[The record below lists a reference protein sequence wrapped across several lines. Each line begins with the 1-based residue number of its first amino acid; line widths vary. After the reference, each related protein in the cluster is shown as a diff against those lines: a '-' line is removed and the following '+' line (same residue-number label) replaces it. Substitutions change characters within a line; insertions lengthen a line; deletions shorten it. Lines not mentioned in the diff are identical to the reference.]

1 MVEQLIRN
9 EQVGSSIL
17 LVGSIC
23 KTHGGGLTIRPCLFG
38 LTTLLTTTGLKTGS
52 NPSTSTIFYKLGSN
66 SIFGWRL
73 FVADYVATE
82 IV

>member
-1 MVEQLIRN
+1 
-9 EQVGSSIL
+9 
-17 LVGSIC
+17 
-23 KTHGGGLTIRPCLFG
+23 

-66 SIFGWRL
+66 SIFGWGL
-73 FVADYVATE
+73 FEADYVATE